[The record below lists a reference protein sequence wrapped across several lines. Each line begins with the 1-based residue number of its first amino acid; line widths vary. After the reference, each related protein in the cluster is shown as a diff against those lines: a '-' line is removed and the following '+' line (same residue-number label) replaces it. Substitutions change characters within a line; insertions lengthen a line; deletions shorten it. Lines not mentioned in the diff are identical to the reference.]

1 MPWEGRGGCFEVDS
15 LEQSSANSR
24 DPALPTPGT
33 RTSMSEKAHRGREV
47 QRASGRGSLSL
58 PRGQEPSSLP
68 EAPLE
73 LGLRGRSTWQ
83 HWSLCLSLELMS
95 YIPSIVSCPLYPAW
109 FMCECTGKFQFVSFF
124 SSLPKIA

>member
-1 MPWEGRGGCFEVDS
+1 MDS

-33 RTSMSEKAHRGREV
+33 GTSMSEKAHRGREV

-58 PRGQEPSSLP
+58 PRGQEPSGLP

-83 HWSLCLSLELMS
+83 PLLTVPFTRAYVLH
-95 YIPSIVSCPLYPAW
+95 PRHVSSPLYPAW
-109 FMCECTGKFQFVSFF
+109 FMCVHIGKFQFVRFF
-124 SSLPKIA
+124 SSLPQIELDSHIA

>member
-1 MPWEGRGGCFEVDS
+1 MDS
-15 LEQSSANSR
+15 LEKSSANSR

-83 HWSLCLSLELMS
+83 HWSLPFTRA
-95 YIPSIVSCPLYPAW
+95 YVLYPQH
-109 FMCECTGKFQFVSFF
+109 CQQSLV
-124 SSLPKIA
+124 SSLVHVCTYREIPVCQFLLLPS